1 LINKLLETALN
12 APLPDLESLRETLR
26 TVVAPWVAELELQL
40 DKARLGEVVLR
51 LPVAPKHVHGG
62 GVLCGQSMLAAADT
76 AMILAVCTHLGEFK
90 PMTTVQLQ
98 TSFLRP
104 IPGDAG
110 AAKVVARVLR
120 MGRKL
125 VFGEIEILDAR
136 GELAAHATTT
146 YALV

>member
-1 LINKLLETALN
+1 MTPHAIDLDALRGI
-12 APLPDLESLRETLR
+12 LGS
-26 TVVAPWVAELELQL
+26 VVAPWVAELKLQL
-40 DKARLGEVVLR
+40 QEARVGEVVLA
-51 LPVAPKHVHGG
+51 LPVAPRLVHGG
-62 GVLCGQSMLAAADT
+62 GVLCGQSMMAAADT
-76 AMILAVCTHLGEFK
+76 AMILAICTHLGGFK

-110 AAKVVARVLR
+110 MARVLARVLR

>member
-1 LINKLLETALN
+1 MSH
-12 APLPDLESLRETLR
+12 APVIDLEALSDILA

-40 DKARLGEVVLR
+40 LQAQPGEVVLA

-62 GVLCGQSMLAAADT
+62 GVLCGQSMMAAADT
-76 AMILAVCTHLGEFK
+76 AMILAICTHLGGFK

-104 IPGDAG
+104 IPGDDG
-110 AAKVVARVLR
+110 AARVVARVLR

-136 GELAAHATTT
+136 GQLAAHATTT

>member
-1 LINKLLETALN
+1 MTTHAIDLDALRGI
-12 APLPDLESLRETLR
+12 LGS
-26 TVVAPWVAELELQL
+26 VVAPWVTELKLQL
-40 DKARLGEVVLR
+40 QEARVGEVVLA
-51 LPVAPKHVHGG
+51 LPVAPRLVHGG
-62 GVLCGQSMLAAADT
+62 GVLCGQSMMAAADT
-76 AMILAVCTHLGEFK
+76 AMILAICTHLGGFK

-104 IPGDAG
+104 MPGDAG
-110 AAKVVARVLR
+110 MARVLARVLR

>member
-1 LINKLLETALN
+1 LNTAT
-12 APLPDLESLRETLR
+12 PDLDALRETLR
-26 TVVAPWVAELELQL
+26 TVVAPWVAELQLQL
-40 DKARLGEVVLR
+40 DEARLGEVVLT

-62 GVLCGQSMLAAADT
+62 GVLCGQSMMAAADT

-110 AAKVVARVLR
+110 TARVVARVLR

-125 VFGEIEILDAR
+125 VFGEIEISDAR

>member
-1 LINKLLETALN
+1 MTPPAAIDLDALRGI
-12 APLPDLESLRETLR
+12 LG
-26 TVVAPWVAELELQL
+26 TVVAPWVAELHLQL
-40 DKARLGEVVLR
+40 DAAQTGEVRLS

-62 GVLCGQSMLAAADT
+62 GVLCGQSMMAAADT
-76 AMILAVCTHLGEFK
+76 AMILAICTHLGGFQ

-110 AAKVVARVLR
+110 AATVVARVLR

-125 VFGEIEILDAR
+125 VFGEIEILDPR

>member
-1 LINKLLETALN
+1 LSIA
-12 APLPDLESLRETLR
+12 APDLDALRETLR
-26 TVVAPWVAELELQL
+26 TVVAPWVAELQLQL
-40 DKARLGEVVLR
+40 DEARIGEVVLT

-62 GVLCGQSMLAAADT
+62 GVLCGQSMMAAADT
-76 AMILAVCTHLGEFK
+76 AMILAICTHLGGFK

-110 AAKVVARVLR
+110 SARVVARVLR

>member
-1 LINKLLETALN
+1 MTDQPAAI
-12 APLPDLESLRETLR
+12 DLDTLR
-26 TVVAPWVAELELQL
+26 GILGTVVAPWVAELDMRLVE
-40 DKARLGEVVLR
+40 ARPGEVRLR
-51 LPVAPKHVHGG
+51 LPVAPRHVHGG
-62 GVLCGQSMLAAADT
+62 GVLCGQSMMAAADT
-76 AMILAVCTHLGEFK
+76 SMILAICTHLGGFQ

-104 IPGDAG
+104 VPGDAG
-110 AAKVVARVLR
+110 TVSVVARVLR

-125 VFGEIEILDAR
+125 VFGEVQILDPR

>member
-1 LINKLLETALN
+1 MSTTA
-12 APLPDLESLRETLR
+12 PDLDALRETLR
-26 TVVAPWVAELELQL
+26 TVVAPWVAELQLQL
-40 DKARLGEVVLR
+40 DEARLGEVVLT

-62 GVLCGQSMLAAADT
+62 GVLCGQSMMAAADT
-76 AMILAVCTHLGEFK
+76 AMILAVCTHLGGFK

-104 IPGDAG
+104 IPGDVG
-110 AAKVVARVLR
+110 TAKVVARVLR

-146 YALV
+146 YALA

>member
-1 LINKLLETALN
+1 MNTA
-12 APLPDLESLRETLR
+12 APDLDALRKTLR
-26 TVVAPWVAELELQL
+26 TVVAPWVAELQLQL
-40 DKARLGEVVLR
+40 DEARLGEVVLT

-62 GVLCGQSMLAAADT
+62 GVLCGQSMMAAADT
-76 AMILAVCTHLGEFK
+76 AMILAVCTHLGGFK

-104 IPGDAG
+104 IPGDVG
-110 AAKVVARVLR
+110 TAKVVARVLR

-125 VFGEIEILDAR
+125 VFGEIEILDPR

>member
-1 LINKLLETALN
+1 MDTVA
-12 APLPDLESLRETLR
+12 PDLDALRETLR
-26 TVVAPWVAELELQL
+26 TVVAPWVAELQLQL
-40 DKARLGEVVLR
+40 DEARIGEVVLT
-51 LPVAPKHVHGG
+51 LPVAPRHVHGG
-62 GVLCGQSMLAAADT
+62 GVLCGQSMMAAADT
-76 AMILAVCTHLGEFK
+76 AMILAVCTHLGGFK

-110 AAKVVARVLR
+110 RAKLVARVLR

>member
-1 LINKLLETALN
+1 LDTVA
-12 APLPDLESLRETLR
+12 PDLHALRETLR
-26 TVVAPWVAELELQL
+26 TVVAPWVAELQLQL
-40 DKARLGEVVLR
+40 DEAHLGEVVLT

-62 GVLCGQSMLAAADT
+62 GVLCGQSMMAAADT
-76 AMILAVCTHLGEFK
+76 AMILAICTHLGGFK

-136 GELAAHATTT
+136 GDLAAHATTT

>member
-1 LINKLLETALN
+1 
-12 APLPDLESLRETLR
+12 
-26 TVVAPWVAELELQL
+26 VAA
-40 DKARLGEVVLR
+40 
-51 LPVAPKHVHGG
+51 KHVHGG
-62 GVLCGQSMLAAADT
+62 GVLCGQSMMAAADT
-76 AMILAVCTHLGEFK
+76 AMILAICTHLGGFK

-104 IPGDAG
+104 IPGNAG
-110 AAKVVARVLR
+110 TAQVVARVLR

>member
-1 LINKLLETALN
+1 
-12 APLPDLESLRETLR
+12 LR
-26 TVVAPWVAELELQL
+26 TVVAPWVAELQLQL
-40 DKARLGEVVLR
+40 DEARLGEVVLT

-62 GVLCGQSMLAAADT
+62 GVLCGQSMMAAADT
-76 AMILAVCTHLGEFK
+76 AMILAICTHLGGFK